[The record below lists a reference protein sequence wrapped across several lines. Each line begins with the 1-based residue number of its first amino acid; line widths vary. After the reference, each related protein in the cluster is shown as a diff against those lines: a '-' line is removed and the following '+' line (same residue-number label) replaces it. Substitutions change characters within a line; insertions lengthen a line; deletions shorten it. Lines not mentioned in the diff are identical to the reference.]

1 MDQFRQFKAEHGHLK
16 VPTQHPDLGHFTS
29 KMRRECR
36 QFNDGHP
43 NMKISADTMRK
54 RIADLTEIGFV
65 FQAGKRI
72 NLPPKHLQKNW
83 DQRFEELLQY
93 KEVHRDCV
101 VPQSTPG
108 LGEWVH
114 RQRKDYKALKEDKP
128 TRMTAARAIKL
139 QEVGFVFDTRDKDK
153 GKDSGGAAKTAR
165 GSDTGQHLSAEEATI
180 PAGSHVHV
188 GYQPPIA
195 AAHAVVHHAGAGA
208 VAAGTHAAVY
218 GNPTDNT
225 YV

>member
-1 MDQFRQFKAEHGHLK
+1 MAIPLLPRPLPCLVLVTE
-16 VPTQHPDLGHFTS
+16 PDLGYVHVYHV
-29 KMRRECR
+29 K
-36 QFNDGHP
+36 NDGHP
-43 NMKISADTMRK
+43 NMKISL

-114 RQRKDYKALKEDKP
+114 RQRKDYKALKEGKP
-128 TRMTAARAIKL
+128 TKMTAARAIKL
-139 QEVGFVFDTRDKDK
+139 QEVGFVFDTRVKDNN
-153 GKDSGGAAKTAR
+153 GGAAAK
-165 GSDTGQHLSAEEATI
+165 TGQHLPAEEATI
-180 PAGSHVHV
+180 PAGNHVYH
-188 GYQPPIA
+188 PTAAPAHA
-195 AAHAVVHHAGAGA
+195 AAHHAGA
-208 VAAGTHAAVY
+208 VAVY
-218 GNPTDNT
+218 GNPTNT
-225 YV
+225 YGV

>member
-1 MDQFRQFKAEHGHLK
+1 MDQLRQFKAEHGHLK

-54 RIADLTEIGFV
+54 RTADLTEIGFV

-72 NLPPKHLQKNW
+72 ILPPKHLQKNW

-114 RQRKDYKALKEDKP
+114 RQRKDYKALKEGKP
-128 TRMTAARAIKL
+128 TKMTAARAIKL
-139 QEVGFVFDTRDKDK
+139 QEVGFVFDTRDK
-153 GKDSGGAAKTAR
+153 GNNGGAAAK
-165 GSDTGQHLSAEEATI
+165 TGQHLPAEEATI
-180 PAGSHVHV
+180 PAGNHVHA
-188 GYQPPIA
+188 GYTVAPAHA
-195 AAHAVVHHAGAGA
+195 AAHHAGA
-208 VAAGTHAAVY
+208 VAIY
-218 GNPTDNT
+218 GNPTNT
-225 YV
+225 YGV

>member
-1 MDQFRQFKAEHGHLK
+1 MDQLREFKAEHGHLK

-36 QFNDGHP
+36 QFNDGNP

-93 KEVHRDCV
+93 KEVHGDCV

-114 RQRKDYKALKEDKP
+114 RQRKDYKALKEGKP
-128 TRMTAARAIKL
+128 TKMTAARAIKL
-139 QEVGFVFDTRDKDK
+139 QDAGFVFDTRDKDSMNK
-153 GKDSGGAAKTAR
+153 AGVTKTA
-165 GSDTGQHLSAEEATI
+165 HLPAEEAAI
-180 PAGSHVHV
+180 PAGAHVHA
-188 GYQPPIA
+188 GYHPVAPAHA
-195 AAHAVVHHAGAGA
+195 AAHHAGA
-208 VAAGTHAAVY
+208 VAVY
-218 GNPTDNT
+218 GNPTNT
-225 YV
+225 FGV